1 MCSSDLNGMK
11 LCVNESIRDDLVTGF
26 FQDHVLYRTLGLFA
40 ARRHKFSILFVDI
53 LEHWH
58 RETATVPS
66 RKRRKVLAE
75 LAHGLKAKFVGPF
88 YRYGE
93 NNFALLLIQTAKDLA
108 ERKKNELS
116 KLIHETDWQKV
127 TGHSVRLTAKFAVAS
142 FPEEH
147 RTNDELIAMALETL
161 SDKVAAP

>member
-1 MCSSDLNGMK
+1 
-11 LCVNESIRDDLVTGF
+11 
-26 FQDHVLYRTLGLFA
+26 
-40 ARRHKFSILFVDI
+40 
-53 LEHWH
+53 
-58 RETATVPS
+58 
-66 RKRRKVLAE
+66 
-75 LAHGLKAKFVGPF
+75 VGPF

-127 TGHSVRLTAKFAVAS
+127 TGHSVSLTAKFAVVS

-161 SDKVAAP
+161 SDKAAAS